1 MVILVTQATYLNY
14 YSSDEIRVY
23 FSSDTNVTKHGIAP
37 HVHNVFEMI
46 YLLEGDITYVMG
58 EKVYN
63 VTDNHLILTRPNLRH
78 FIKFNNKTVYDR
90 YMVTF
95 QKSIIHSDIYGMLP
109 NDLDVITFQNPKH
122 IISLFEKYSFYCNHL
137 KGDALKKIFTHITEE
152 IFLNIIIARNIS
164 PENISKT
171 PYVVNPI
178 IKKAT
183 DYITENLMDNFSL
196 ESLCKELYISKSSLQ
211 KLFVKHLEITPKRY
225 IISKR
230 LAHAQKLLRAHYKPT
245 EIYSKCGFSDYS
257 SFYRDFKNYFG
268 YPPSE
273 EVNKRPDKQII
284 I

>member
-1 MVILVTQATYLNY
+1 MVISVNHAVSLD
-14 YSSDEIRVY
+14 YSSDEIRAY
-23 FSSDTNVTKHGIAP
+23 YSSDANIAIGGIAP

-46 YLLEGDITYVMG
+46 YLIEGDITYIIG

-78 FIKFNNKTVYDR
+78 FIKFNNKNVYER
-90 YMVTF
+90 YMITF
-95 QKSIIHSDIYGMLP
+95 QKSIIHPEIYGMLP
-109 NDLDVITFQNPKH
+109 HDLDVITFQNPKH
-122 IISLFEKYSFYCNHL
+122 IIALFEKCGLYCNHL
-137 KGDALKKIFTHITEE
+137 IGDALKKILTHITEE
-152 IFLNIIIARNIS
+152 IFLNIIISRNIS

-183 DYITENLMDNFSL
+183 DYIEKNLMDNFSL
-196 ESLCKELYISKSSLQ
+196 ESLCKELYISKSSLH

-225 IISKR
+225 IIAKR
-230 LAHAQKLLRAHYKPT
+230 LTYAQKLLRGNNKPT
-245 EIYSKCGFSDYS
+245 EIFAKCGFSDYS

-273 EVNKRPDKQII
+273 EINQRPDNQII